1 MIKPIVK
8 IIAPASPCPT
18 DVFLKSLEKATKH
31 FELIYHKNLIA
42 PDTFFANKPAFQKD
56 DLIEALKSDR
66 YDYIWCL
73 RGGWGSLQHLSEL
86 AKLIKPKKKKLLI
99 GFSDI
104 TYLHTFINQN
114 WQWKSLHAP
123 NFSAI
128 ANMSDKKIQHL
139 KEMIL
144 ETESLPAFTQLKAL
158 NEKAQKITSLI
169 GEIQGGNLTIIQ
181 TMLGTSFAPNYKN
194 KILFIEDVGER
205 GYRLDR
211 CFTQMKLAGSF
222 QGLKAIVL
230 GDFTEGEEPDGSNRT
245 SWAMQ
250 RLAASLNIPIYS
262 GVKAGHGK
270 NNLPILLG
278 SKYSIL
284 CENKSFQLRPH

>member
-18 DVFLKSLEKATKH
+18 DTFFKSIEKATKH
-31 FELIYHKNLIA
+31 FELIYHKNLID
-42 PDTFFANKPAFQKD
+42 PDTFFANKPSFQKN
-56 DLIEALKSDR
+56 DLIEALNSDR

-73 RGGWGSLQHLSEL
+73 RGGWGSLQHLNFLDKL
-86 AKLIKPKKKKLLI
+86 AKPKKKKLLI

-104 TYLHTFINQN
+104 TYLHTYLNQK

-128 ANMSDKKIQHL
+128 ATLTDSKIKAL

-144 ETESLPAFTQLKAL
+144 EAESLPAFTKLKPL
-158 NEKAQKITSLI
+158 NKKAQAIKNLTA
-169 GEIQGGNLTIIQ
+169 EIQGGNLTVIQ
-181 TMLGTSFAPNYKN
+181 TMLGTSFTPNYRN

-211 CFTQMKLAGSF
+211 CFTQMKLAGTF
-222 QGLKAIVL
+222 QGIKAIVL
-230 GDFTEGEEPDGSNRT
+230 GDFTEGEEKDGSNRT
-245 SWAMQ
+245 AWAMD
-250 RLAASLNIPIYS
+250 RLASSIDIPIFA

-270 NNLPILLG
+270 INLPILLG
-278 SKYSIL
+278 AKYTL
-284 CENKSFQLRPH
+284 QADGKTFQLLPH